1 MNVKVIFIKDVK
13 GQGKKNEIKEV
24 SDGYAMNFLIKKGYA
39 VKASTQ
45 NFNKVSKQVSE
56 EKLEEAL
63 FIKDMEALKEKL
75 EKETIEFKT
84 KVGTQDRMFGTI
96 STKQIKEE
104 LSKLGYHIEKQAIH
118 IDHPIMSLGTH
129 NVEIELHKQV
139 VATIKVKVTK
149 K

>member
-1 MNVKVIFIKDVK
+1 MKVIFTKDIK

-39 VKASTQ
+39 IKATD
-45 NFNKVSKQVSE
+45 NNLEKVSKQVSE

-63 FIKDMEALKEKL
+63 LIKEMESLKAKL
-75 EKETIEFKT
+75 EKITLEFKT
-84 KVGTQDRMFGTI
+84 KVGEQDRMFGSI
-96 STKQIKEE
+96 STKQIKSE
-104 LSKLGYHIEKQAIH
+104 LSKLGYTIDKQSIKL
-118 IDHPIMSLGTH
+118 DHQIMSLGVH

-139 VATIKVKVTK
+139 IATIKVKVTK